1 MLLVLGVSSQKKWAR
16 LKVSAGTRTE
26 LYKRNRRVQGR
37 RGREDRET
45 NEYQEEEIQTTF
57 KRNVRFMGGIEKCDA
72 CSSSVLS
79 LEAQQVPSGRLLP
92 HSSALETS

>member
-1 MLLVLGVSSQKKWAR
+1 MQAQGQNCIN
-16 LKVSAGTRTE
+16 GTGGFKGGGEEKT
-26 LYKRNRRVQGR
+26 
-37 RGREDRET
+37 ET

-57 KRNVRFMGGIEKCDA
+57 KRNVRFMGGIEKFDA